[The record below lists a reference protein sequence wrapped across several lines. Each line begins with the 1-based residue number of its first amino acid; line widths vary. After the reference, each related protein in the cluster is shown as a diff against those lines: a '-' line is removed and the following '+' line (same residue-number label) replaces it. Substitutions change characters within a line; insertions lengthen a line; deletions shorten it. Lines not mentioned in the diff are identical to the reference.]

1 MSLDAGLVRILV
13 CPACRGGLEDAG
25 EGEGLLCP
33 ACSLVYPV
41 TEEIPVLLVAEA
53 VPLAAWRKGESATAA
68 RTQHA
73 TRCSA

>member
-25 EGEGLLCP
+25 GGEGLLCP

-41 TEEIPVLLVAEA
+41 TEEIPVLLVTEA
-53 VPLAAWRKGESATAA
+53 VSLAAWRKEKSASATGA
-68 RTQHA
+68 QHA
-73 TRCSA
+73 TRC